1 MWIKLPGG
9 CYNNQIGS
17 VTVRSASANRKAF
30 TYNENNTN
38 HNKTKKGDVFM
49 NKKMR
54 LWVAGTV
61 GVLMTG
67 LMSVNAYALEEKDVI
82 GTWYVNELS
91 MGGDILFH
99 PGVMGMEVTVD
110 IKEGGQME
118 TIMSY
123 SGEEPEVNQL
133 EWKIENDK
141 FLMTYDDQTE
151 ECEYTDGKITITA
164 DGTTM
169 ILSREKEEYEQYVP
183 GKPVE
188 NPAMEDFKGEW
199 ICTLMD
205 AFGMQMPVNSELTGF
220 EMMLSIQEDKSELI
234 IIESGE
240 ESKAELQGE
249 MDGNTLILKA
259 AAEDE
264 AGTMLFSCETMRLSL
279 LDDGKLCFEPESDG
293 SEEETSETDGEDF
306 SVKTYFDKI
315 DVVE

>member
-1 MWIKLPGG
+1 
-9 CYNNQIGS
+9 
-17 VTVRSASANRKAF
+17 
-30 TYNENNTN
+30 
-38 HNKTKKGDVFM
+38 
-49 NKKMR
+49 
-54 LWVAGTV
+54 
-61 GVLMTG
+61 
-67 LMSVNAYALEEKDVI
+67 
-82 GTWYVNELS
+82 
-91 MGGDILFH
+91 
-99 PGVMGMEVTVD
+99 MEVTVD

-118 TIMSY
+118 TITSY
-123 SGEEPEVNQL
+123 SGEEPEADQS

-141 FLMTYDDQTE
+141 FLITYNGETE
-151 ECEYTDGKITITA
+151 ECEYADGKITITA

-169 ILSREKEEYEQYVP
+169 ILSQEKEEYEPYVP

-188 NPAMEDFKGEW
+188 NPTMEDFKGEW

-234 IIESGE
+234 VIESGE
-240 ESKAELQGE
+240 ESRAELQGE
-249 MDGNTLILKA
+249 MDGNILVLKA

-264 AGTMLFSCETMRLSL
+264 AGTMLFSCDTMRLSL

>member
-1 MWIKLPGG
+1 MYPIS
-9 CYNNQIGS
+9 S

-30 TYNENNTN
+30 TYNENNKKHDN
-38 HNKTKKGDVFM
+38 NKKGAVFM

-54 LWVAGTV
+54 LWGAGTV

-118 TIMSY
+118 TITSY
-123 SGEEPEVNQL
+123 SGEEPEADQS

-141 FLMTYDDQTE
+141 LLMTYSDQTV
-151 ECEYTDGKITITA
+151 ECEYADGKITITA

-169 ILSREKEEYEQYVP
+169 ILSQEKEEYEPYVP

-188 NPAMEDFKGEW
+188 NPTMEDFKGEW

-234 IIESGE
+234 VIESGE
-240 ESKAELQGE
+240 EGRAELQGE
-249 MDGNTLILKA
+249 MDGNILVLKTA
-259 AAEDE
+259 AGDE
-264 AGTMLFSCETMRLSL
+264 AGTMLFSCDTMRLSL

-306 SVKTYFDKI
+306 SVKKYFDKI